1 MGIVMK
7 LKLKYEAVKRI
18 PIKWDNEGNE
28 IEWNEIPVLLWK
40 FIDENGNLWNTE
52 TVIEATEG
60 EAKEI
65 ILQSLES
72 E

>member
-1 MGIVMK
+1 MEMTLHKKI
-7 LKLKYEAVKRI
+7 ETT
-18 PIKWDNEGNE
+18 NEDGF
-28 IEWNEIPVLLWK
+28 PVFLWK
-40 FIDENGNLWNTE
+40 FIDKNGNLWNTE